1 MRLCQEG
8 SRVGGEEPLP
18 GGGVEQLRPGS
29 LGSSVSPQGTGPLWQ
44 VEAARGRRLTER
56 LSPDT

>member
-18 GGGVEQLRPGS
+18 GGGVEQPRPGS
-29 LGSSVSPQGTGPLWQ
+29 LGSSASPQGTGPLWQ
-44 VEAARGRRLTER
+44 VEEADGLQK
-56 LSPDT
+56 D